1 LGGRSGRPN
10 LCPTFLKPSVFNRFL
25 VTPARERDKIPAV
38 MRGDVVIIRLIFTA
52 ILVAAGYVLRP
63 IAGDRWISAGV
74 GGLIA
79 VCIILF
85 ELRIRRATLKT
96 LIGAAVGSIMG
107 IVGAFL
113 IGSLISRQESMAV
126 APEVKTFLTLALT
139 FFMAYV
145 GLMVGAA
152 KGDYLELS
160 ALGGILSDKASRRDL
175 KILDTSVII
184 DGRIAD
190 VAETGFLTG
199 TLIIPQ
205 FILRELQQ
213 VADSPDSSKRQR
225 GRRGLDMLNR
235 LQNNSSLDIQIVE
248 TDFPSV
254 REVDLK
260 LIELGKQL
268 DAVIV
273 TNDFNLNK
281 VSQLR
286 GVSVLNINELANAL
300 KPVVLPGEAMR
311 VFILKEGKEY
321 NQGVAYLDDGTMVV
335 VDNARRLIGKNADI
349 AVTSVLQTTAGK
361 MIFGRLWEEPEN
373 GSPSGE
379 HRISNGAR
387 RQPRDSRSGPVPV
400 RITDSEPI
408 TEL

>member
-1 LGGRSGRPN
+1 MH
-10 LCPTFLKPSVFNRFL
+10 
-25 VTPARERDKIPAV
+25 A
-38 MRGDVVIIRLIFTA
+38 DVVIIRLVFA
-52 ILVAAGYVLRP
+52 GILVASGYVLEP
-63 IAGDRWISAGV
+63 IKGGLAWLSDAWISAAV
-74 GGLIA
+74 GAVIA
-79 VCIILF
+79 VCIIIF
-85 ELRIRRATLKT
+85 ERRIRRASLKT

-113 IGSLISRQESMAV
+113 IGFLISRQPAGNP
-126 APEVKTFLTLALT
+126 AVKTFVTLALT

-160 ALGGILSDKASRRDL
+160 ALGGILTDKASRRDL

-199 TLIIPQ
+199 SLIIPQ

-248 TDFPSV
+248 TDFPAV

-379 HRISNGAR
+379 HRINGSTR
-387 RQPRDSRSGPVPV
+387 RQSRDPRSSGPLPV
-400 RITDSEPI
+400 RITDTEPI

>member
-1 LGGRSGRPN
+1 MH
-10 LCPTFLKPSVFNRFL
+10 
-25 VTPARERDKIPAV
+25 A
-38 MRGDVVIIRLIFTA
+38 DVVIIRLIFTG
-52 ILVAAGYVLRP
+52 ILVSAGYVLRP
-63 IAGDRWISAGV
+63 VANDRWISAAV
-74 GGLIA
+74 GAGIA
-79 VCIILF
+79 ICIILF

-113 IGSLISRQESMAV
+113 IGSLISHQESIAIR
-126 APEVKTFLTLALT
+126 PEVKTFLTLALT

-160 ALGGILSDKASRRDL
+160 ALGGIFSDKASRRDL

-361 MIFGRLWEEPEN
+361 MIFGRLWEESDN
-373 GSPSGE
+373 GNSNGE
-379 HRISNGAR
+379 HRTNGSTR
-387 RQPRDSRSGPVPV
+387 RPARDSRSGSGPV
-400 RITDSEPI
+400 RITDHEPI
-408 TEL
+408 TES

>member
-1 LGGRSGRPN
+1 MTGRLDR
-10 LCPTFLKPSVFNRFL
+10 V
-25 VTPARERDKIPAV
+25 KIPPIMHA
-38 MRGDVVIIRLIFTA
+38 DVVIIRLIFTG
-52 ILVAAGYVLRP
+52 ILVASGYVLKP
-63 IAGDRWISAGV
+63 INGNPWLSAAV
-74 GGLIA
+74 GAVIA
-79 VCIILF
+79 ICIILF
-85 ELRIRRATLKT
+85 ERRIRRASLKT
-96 LIGAAVGSIMG
+96 LIGAAIGSIMG

-113 IGSLISRQESMAV
+113 IGSLISRQESPAV
-126 APEVKTFLTLALT
+126 AAEVKTFLTLALT

-160 ALGGILSDKASRRDL
+160 ALGGILTDKASRRDL

-199 TLIIPQ
+199 SLIIPQ

-361 MIFGRLWEEPEN
+361 MIFGRLWEDPEN
-373 GSPSGE
+373 GSPTGE
-379 HRISNGAR
+379 NRINGSAR
-387 RQPRDSRSGPVPV
+387 RQSRDSRSGPLPV
-400 RITDSEPI
+400 RITDTEPI

>member
-1 LGGRSGRPN
+1 MTGRLGR
-10 LCPTFLKPSVFNRFL
+10 V
-25 VTPARERDKIPAV
+25 KIRAI
-38 MRGDVVIIRLIFTA
+38 MHADVVIIRLIFTG
-52 ILVAAGYVLRP
+52 ILVASGYVLKP
-63 IAGDRWISAGV
+63 INGNAWISAAV
-74 GGLIA
+74 GAVIA
-79 VCIILF
+79 VCIIIF
-85 ELRIRRATLKT
+85 ERRIRRASLKT

-113 IGSLISRQESMAV
+113 IGSLISRQESPAV
-126 APEVKTFLTLALT
+126 AAEVKTFLTLALT

-160 ALGGILSDKASRRDL
+160 ALGGILTDKASRRDL

-199 TLIIPQ
+199 SLIIPQ

-248 TDFPSV
+248 TDFPAV

-379 HRISNGAR
+379 HRLNGATR
-387 RQPRDSRSGPVPV
+387 RQPRDPRSGPLPV
-400 RITDSEPI
+400 RITDTEPI